1 MVDDPREPGQFAGY
15 LNSAGQFGRLFFSVA
30 WGRWSDTHGRKPVVQ
45 ISLASTMITSLLFG
59 LTLNFYA
66 GICLRF
72 LSGAM
77 DFLFGV
83 IKIYIAEGVEEQ
95 HHAPVGRR
103 PGDVMLRR
111 NVVRSSIGAAPHYH
125 TTREPNA
132 DETLHVYVGAWL

>member
-15 LNSAGQFGRLFFSVA
+15 LTSAGQFGILFFSVA

-95 HHAPVGRR
+95 HRARAMSCCGGMWCVH
-103 PGDVMLRR
+103 L
-111 NVVRSSIGAAPHYH
+111 
-125 TTREPNA
+125 
-132 DETLHVYVGAWL
+132 